1 MGVVLVGSI
10 LRNSIRVGGD
20 VFNFSLIG
28 LMRSNLFNKRNRF
41 NGFDKQ
47 DVTTRKWL
55 RLGLDTPKI

>member
-1 MGVVLVGSI
+1 MVLVGLI

-47 DVTTRKWL
+47 DVTIKKWL

>member
-47 DVTTRKWL
+47 DVTTRK
-55 RLGLDTPKI
+55 